1 VNFIN
6 YLIDSYNIPI
16 LTSLLIGILIS
27 ISPCP
32 LATNITAIAY
42 ISKDIKNSKTVL
54 LNGLYYTFGRAF
66 SYTFLSI
73 IIYFGISTFNVS
85 TFFKNF
91 SDSLLGP
98 VLILIGLFMFD
109 IINPPAGGPKFIAGN
124 FVNKFQKYLSTK
136 GYLGSF
142 LLGILFAIG
151 FCPYSAIMF
160 FAVIIPLILK
170 SREGI
175 LLAPFFALGT
185 SLPVILFSFIIAFS
199 ANKIGHTFNK
209 IKKFEY
215 ILRKL
220 VAAIFICIGVYFWLN
235 SLL

>member
-1 VNFIN
+1 MNYLNF
-6 YLIDSYNIPI
+6 LIDSYNIPI
-16 LTSLLIGILIS
+16 LTSFLIGILTS

-42 ISKDIKNSKTVL
+42 ISKDIKNTKTVL
-54 LNGLYYTFGRAF
+54 LNGLYYTLGRAF
-66 SYTFLSI
+66 SYTFLSL
-73 IIYFGISTFNVS
+73 IIYFGISSFQIS

-91 SDSLLGP
+91 SNSFLSP
-98 VLILIGLFMFD
+98 ILILIGLFMFN
-109 IINPPAGGPKFIAGN
+109 IIRLSTGGKKIASSNFIN
-124 FVNKFQKYLSTK
+124 NFQKYLSTK

-170 SREGI
+170 SKEGI
-175 LLAPFFALGT
+175 LLSPFFALGT
-185 SLPVILFSFIIAFS
+185 SLSVILFSFIIAFS

-215 ILRKL
+215 FIRKF
-220 VAAIFICIGVYFWLN
+220 VAAIFICVGVYF
-235 SLL
+235 LLKSI